1 MQYLKYIG
9 LLLYGSLIFSCAHDH
24 EHEGHNHDEQGHDH
38 SDHNHGEDAHN
49 HEHEENLL
57 KYNRFSSNTELYLE
71 FEPLVKGKKRSIL
84 IHANDLTNFAPL
96 KVGKLKLALLEQGTV
111 IANTQAS
118 KSADGVFK
126 ASLIAPK
133 AGKFELRFIYEKSDY
148 RDTIW
153 LKDLQVL
160 KSSKEHLHDAKTDP
174 EGDIEYLKEQA
185 WASEFATAAASR
197 RKVGQIIHASGQF
210 HPSISNYSSIV
221 AKREGVVYFRKPH
234 LCIGST
240 LRSGEL
246 VFEVRGEGIVED
258 ELNMQYKQAQSIFD
272 QTKANYE
279 RQQTLLK
286 EQIIGEK
293 QVEIARKEFE
303 LAEASLQRLEQ
314 LYSKGAK
321 RQFANAPAAG
331 YLADLLVTEGQF
343 VEAGQP
349 LAKLLRSTE
358 LHIEIELAPKYG
370 NLLPKIEQAT
380 FINPYTG
387 EAVDLKEMNGHLLSY
402 DRVPKEESHYW
413 TIYFEVENHPKLP
426 AGGLV
431 EAYLQTKEEAE
442 ILAIPKTALLEEMG
456 NYIAFIQ
463 RSGEAFE
470 KRVLEIG
477 RSDGRYVE
485 VLRGLEEGERV
496 VSKGALRIKQA
507 SMALEEAPH
516 GHAH

>member
-1 MQYLKYIG
+1 MQQLKYIG
-9 LLLYGSLIFSCAHDH
+9 LLLLSSLIFSC
-24 EHEGHNHDEQGHDH
+24 GHNHDHEGDNHDHHDH
-38 SDHNHGEDAHN
+38 SEHDHADDPHNHGE
-49 HEHEENLL
+49 EEGNSL
-57 KYNRFSSNTELYLE
+57 KYNRFSTNTEIYLE
-71 FEPLVKGKKRSIL
+71 FEPLLKGKKRSIL
-84 IHANDLTNFAPL
+84 IHANDLTLFKAIT
-96 KVGKLKLALLEQGTV
+96 VGKLKLALVEQGTI
-111 IANTQAS
+111 IASTLAN

-126 ASLIAPK
+126 AQLTAPK
-133 AGKFELRFIYEKSDY
+133 AGRFDLRFIYEKPNF

-160 KSSKEHLHDAKTDP
+160 KSSKDELKDPKTDP
-174 EGDIEYLKEQA
+174 EGEITYLKEQA

-210 HPSISNYSSIV
+210 HPSISNYASIV
-221 AKREGVVYFRKPH
+221 AKCDGVVYFRKPH

-240 LRSGEL
+240 LGAGEL
-246 VFEVRGEGIVED
+246 VFEVKGEGIVED
-258 ELNMQYKQAQSIFD
+258 ELAMKYQQAQSTFE
-272 QTKANYE
+272 QAKANYE
-279 RQQTLLK
+279 RQKELLAEK
-286 EQIIGEK
+286 IIGEK
-293 QVEIARKEFE
+293 QMEAARKEFE
-303 LAEASLQRLEQ
+303 LAEASLQRLEK

-321 RQFANAPAAG
+321 RQFSTAPAAG

-387 EAVDLKEMNGHLLSY
+387 EAVDLREMHGHLLSY
-402 DRVPKEESHYW
+402 DRVPKEDSHYW

-431 EAYLQTKEEAE
+431 EAYLQTKEDEE
-442 ILAIPKTALLEEMG
+442 ILAIPKSALLEEMG
-456 NYIAFIQ
+456 NYIAFVQ

-477 RSDGRYVE
+477 RTDGRYVE
-485 VLRGLEEGERV
+485 VLRGLKEGERV
-496 VSKGALRIKQA
+496 VSKGSLRIKQA
-507 SMALEEAPH
+507 SMALEEMPH

>member
-1 MQYLKYIG
+1 MQYIKYIG
-9 LLLYGSLIFSCAHDH
+9 LLLLGSLSLSCV
-24 EHEGHNHDEQGHDH
+24 HNHDQEGHDDHGHDH
-38 SDHNHGEDAHN
+38 SGHDHGADAHA
-49 HEHEENLL
+49 HEEEQVL
-57 KYNRFSSNTELYLE
+57 KYNRFSANTELYLE
-71 FEPLVKGKKRSIL
+71 FKPLVKDKKRSIL
-84 IHANDLTNFAPL
+84 IHANDLTLFNAI
-96 KVGKLKLALLEQGTV
+96 KVGKLKLALLEQGTI
-111 IANTQAS
+111 IASTLAN

-126 ASLIAPK
+126 AQLTAPK
-133 AGKFELRFIYEKSDY
+133 AGHFDLRFIYEKADV

-160 KSSKEHLHDAKTDP
+160 KSSKDQLKDPKTDP
-174 EGDIEYLKEQA
+174 EGEITYLKEQA

-210 HPSISNYSSIV
+210 HPSISNYASIV
-221 AKREGVVYFRKPH
+221 AKCDGVVYFRKPH

-240 LRSGEL
+240 LRAGEL
-246 VFEVRGEGIVED
+246 IFEVKGGGIVED
-258 ELNMQYKQAQSIFD
+258 ELGMQYQQAQSTFE
-272 QTKANYE
+272 QAKSNYE
-279 RQQTLLK
+279 RQEALLAEK
-286 EQIIGEK
+286 IIGEK
-293 QVEIARKEFE
+293 QMEQARKAFE
-303 LAEASLQRLEQ
+303 LAEASLQRLEK

-321 RQFANAPAAG
+321 RQFSTAPAAG

-343 VEAGQP
+343 VKAGQP

-380 FINPYTG
+380 FINPYTD
-387 EAVDLKEMNGHLLSY
+387 EAVDLQEMNGHLLSY
-402 DRVPKEESHYW
+402 DRVPKEDSHYW

-431 EAYLQTKEEAE
+431 EAYLQTKEEEE
-442 ILAIPKTALLEEMG
+442 ILAIPKSALLEEMG
-456 NYIAFIQ
+456 NYIAFVQ

-477 RSDGRYVE
+477 RTDGRYVE

-496 VSKGALRIKQA
+496 VSKGPLRIKQA
-507 SMALEEAPH
+507 SMALEEMPH